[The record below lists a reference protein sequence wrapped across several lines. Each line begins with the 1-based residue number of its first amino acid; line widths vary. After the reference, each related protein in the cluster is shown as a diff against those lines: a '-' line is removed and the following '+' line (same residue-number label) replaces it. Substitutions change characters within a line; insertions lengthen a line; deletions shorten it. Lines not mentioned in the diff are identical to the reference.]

1 VRRLLTRSA
10 PADGEVVRFDGPT
23 MLLIAALGVYLAGPA
38 QTYGVSVFVDPMLAS
53 FGWSRS
59 LISSSYAVA
68 TLVGAGGVLLT
79 GRLLDRYGHRK
90 VLAGAACGFGLSMVV
105 MGAVSDPLTLTLGL
119 SLLRGFGI
127 GALLLASR
135 TLVSQWYVARRGRGL
150 SLVAIGGA
158 LSLATVP
165 AANGW
170 LIEQVGWR
178 LTWWI
183 NALSIWLLFLPL
195 AAWLVRD
202 RPEQVGQLPDG
213 RSPLLTETRS
223 SDGGELAWQPNAAVR
238 TRTFWLLLLASMVP
252 GLVIT
257 GLDFSL
263 VSILSER
270 NLAVSTVAL
279 VFTAS
284 SIVQLPA
291 SLVSGYLVDR
301 FPSRYV
307 LAVGQML
314 LAAALIWLLVT
325 ETFVHAVAY
334 GILRGL
340 MLGVW
345 EVALDATWPAYYGR
359 RYLGGIRGRTFG
371 AEIVGAAIGPIPFG
385 LIYDLFNSYTA
396 AIVGVLIL
404 PLGAAVGVML
414 AIPPGIP
421 PNPPAAKH
429 GVGQEERL

>member
-1 VRRLLTRSA
+1 
-10 PADGEVVRFDGPT
+10 

-38 QTYGVSVFVDPMLAS
+38 QTYGVSVFIDPMLAS

-59 LISSSYAVA
+59 LISSSYAMA

-90 VLAGAACGFGLSMVV
+90 VLAGAALGFGLAMIV

-135 TLVSQWYVARRGRGL
+135 TLVSQWYVARRGRAL

-170 LIEQVGWR
+170 LIEQLGWR

-183 NALSIWLLFLPL
+183 NALSIWILLLPV
-195 AAWLVRD
+195 AALLVRD
-202 RPEQVGQLPDG
+202 RPEHVGQLPDG
-213 RSPLLTETRS
+213 RPPRMTETGS
-223 SDGGELAWQPNAAVR
+223 PGGDELAWQPNAAVR

-257 GLDFSL
+257 GLDFNL

-270 NLAVSTVAL
+270 NLAVGAIAV

-307 LAVGQML
+307 LAIGQLL
-314 LAAALIWLLVT
+314 LAAAVIWLLLT
-325 ETFVHAVAY
+325 GTLMHAVAY
-334 GILRGL
+334 GVLRGL

-396 AIVGVLIL
+396 ALVGVLMLPIL
-404 PLGAAVGVML
+404 ATVAVLV
-414 AIPPGIP
+414 AHPPGRPPEEVSIP
-421 PNPPAAKH
+421 ASISSESSA
-429 GVGQEERL
+429 GSA